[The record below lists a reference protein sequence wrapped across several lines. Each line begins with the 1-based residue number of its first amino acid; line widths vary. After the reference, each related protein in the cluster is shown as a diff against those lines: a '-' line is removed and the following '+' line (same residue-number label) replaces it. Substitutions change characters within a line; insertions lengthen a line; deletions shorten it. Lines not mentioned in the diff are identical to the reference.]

1 MTKSHSEVPLVRVSV
16 EGESIQKETIVE
28 EVAVRL
34 HALNENNVYDEHSI
48 LLATPTDLIELHAG
62 HLYSE
67 GYLEKIPGRTDFQI
81 LDDSTPT
88 IQYNGRIN
96 LPTRERI
103 VTSSCGACNH
113 PDLTIH
119 CDNIIEKNPKFSNLG
134 ITVLGH
140 ALNELTTVMPLF
152 QQSGGC
158 HGVALYSEDGSID
171 YVSEDIGRHN
181 AVDKAIGKAILSG
194 KTTLSDTMLLLSGRC
209 GWDIV
214 AKCVRT
220 GISAIASLGAFSSA
234 AVNLAREHNVTLYGF
249 VGDRGAWKVGYSV
262 DSPPSIDESD

>member
-16 EGESIQKETIVE
+16 EGNSIQKETIVE

-34 HALNENNVYDEHSI
+34 HALKKKNVYDEHSI
-48 LLATPTDLIELHAG
+48 LLATPTDLVELHAG

-67 GYLEKIPGRTDFQI
+67 GYIEVIPCKTEFQI

-88 IQYNGRIN
+88 VQYKGMIN
-96 LPTRERI
+96 TPTRERI

-119 CDNIIEKNPKFSNLG
+119 RDKIEKNPIFSNLS
-134 ITVLGH
+134 ISILGQ
-140 ALNELTTVMPLF
+140 ALDELTNAMPLF

-158 HGVALYSEDGSID
+158 HGVALYFEDGTID
-171 YVSEDIGRHN
+171 FVSEDIGRHN
-181 AVDKAIGKAILSG
+181 AVDKTIGKAILSG
-194 KTTLSDTMLLLSGRC
+194 KTTLTDTMLLLSGRC

-249 VGDRGAWKVGYSV
+249 VGDRGAWKVGYSA

>member
-1 MTKSHSEVPLVRVSV
+1 M
-16 EGESIQKETIVE
+16 
-28 EVAVRL
+28 

-48 LLATPTDLIELHAG
+48 LLATPTDLVELHAG

-67 GYLEKIPGRTDFQI
+67 GYIEEIPCQTKFQI
-81 LDDSTPT
+81 QGDSPP
-88 IQYNGRIN
+88 IIRYDGSIN
-96 LPTRERI
+96 LPIRERI

-113 PDLTIH
+113 PDLMIH
-119 CDNIIEKNPKFSNLG
+119 RHKIIAKNPIFSNLD
-134 ITVLGH
+134 ITTLGN
-140 ALNELTTVMPLF
+140 ALHELTTEMPLF

-158 HGVALYSEDGSID
+158 HGVALYFEDGSID

-181 AVDKAIGKAILSG
+181 AVDKTIGKAILSG
-194 KTTLSDTMLLLSGRC
+194 KTTLPDTMLLLSGRC

-249 VGDRGAWKVGYSV
+249 VGDRGAWKVGISV
-262 DSPPSIDESD
+262 I